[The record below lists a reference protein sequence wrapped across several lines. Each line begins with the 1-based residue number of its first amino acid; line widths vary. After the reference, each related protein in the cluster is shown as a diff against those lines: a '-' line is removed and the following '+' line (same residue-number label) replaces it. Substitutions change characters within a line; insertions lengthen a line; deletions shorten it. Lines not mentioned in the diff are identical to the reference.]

1 MNAVVRGNM
10 LWKLLTAGSLLVSMS
25 CSAAA
30 CSEFYYEHCRYDQ
43 YLDTVIREASIG
55 TGMKQ
60 AAGLGYMEVIGG
72 WPCSESA
79 LSSCSNGQVE

>member
-1 MNAVVRGNM
+1 MNAVAVRGSM

-43 YLDTVIREASIG
+43 HKYTV
-55 TGMKQ
+55 
-60 AAGLGYMEVIGG
+60 LH
-72 WPCSESA
+72 
-79 LSSCSNGQVE
+79 

>member
-1 MNAVVRGNM
+1 MNAVAVRGNM

-30 CSEFYYEHCRYDQ
+30 CSEFYYEHCRYDH
-43 YLDTVIREASIG
+43 TVITEASIG

-60 AAGLGYMEVIGG
+60 AAGQGYMEVIGG
-72 WPCSESA
+72 LPYR
-79 LSSCSNGQVE
+79 LIRPIKM

>member
-1 MNAVVRGNM
+1 MDADALTGNM

-43 YLDTVIREASIG
+43 YTVYCYYRSLYWYG
-55 TGMKQ
+55 D
-60 AAGLGYMEVIGG
+60 
-72 WPCSESA
+72 ESV
-79 LSSCSNGQVE
+79 LLPG

>member
-1 MNAVVRGNM
+1 MNADAVRGSM

-43 YLDTVIREASIG
+43 YKYYRSLYWYGDETVVLPG
-55 TGMKQ
+55 
-60 AAGLGYMEVIGG
+60 
-72 WPCSESA
+72 
-79 LSSCSNGQVE
+79 